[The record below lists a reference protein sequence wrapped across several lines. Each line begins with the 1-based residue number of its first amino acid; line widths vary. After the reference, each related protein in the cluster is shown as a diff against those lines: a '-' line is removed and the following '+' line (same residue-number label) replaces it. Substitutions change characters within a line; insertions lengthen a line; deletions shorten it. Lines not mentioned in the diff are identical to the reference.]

1 MRLEFQSFIAAV
13 QGRAPV
19 TVTGEDGR
27 AALAVALQIV
37 REIERT
43 APTLAGVAGHVP
55 A

>member
-1 MRLEFQSFIAAV
+1 
-13 QGRAPV
+13 
-19 TVTGEDGR
+19 
-27 AALAVALQIV
+27 VALQIV